1 MATPVEPKYRQ
12 RVGYQAMLLGGFAT
26 FASIFLVSGNMATKD
41 AIAERLK
48 EDLLE
53 SLNQVVPAKMYD
65 NDLLQEPLVMRADD
79 TSQKEITIYRGT
91 MQSEVSALA
100 WEISE
105 QGYAGEIRLIMGV
118 GTEGQIL
125 GVRVISHAETPGLGD
140 KIEPEKDDW
149 ILDFNGLSLGNPA
162 IPSWKVKKDGGQFD
176 AFSGA
181 TITPRAVVKA
191 IKNGLQFFQQNREQ
205 LLSIA
210 DSTTHSPADSAGTI
224 TADVAA
230 VEPVKEKVDE

>member
-1 MATPVEPKYRQ
+1 MGTPDEPKYRQ

-26 FASIFLVSGNMATKD
+26 FASIFLVSGNIATKD

-48 EDLLE
+48 EDLLI
-53 SLNQVVPAKMYD
+53 SLNQVVPQKMYD
-65 NDLLQEPLVMRADD
+65 NDLLQQPLIMHDA
-79 TSQKEITIYRGT
+79 SQQELIIYRGT
-91 MQSEVSALA
+91 LQSEVSALA

-105 QGYAGEIRLIMGV
+105 QGYAGNIRLIMGV
-118 GTEGQIL
+118 DTRGQIL
-125 GVRVISHAETPGLGD
+125 GVRVLAHAETPGLGD

-149 ILDFNGLSLGNPA
+149 ILGFNGLSLGNPA

-191 IKNGLQFFQQNREQ
+191 IRNGLQFFNLNREQ
-205 LLSIA
+205 LLTISDSAMDSRA
-210 DSTTHSPADSAGTI
+210 DSSQTTANELSA
-224 TADVAA
+224 
-230 VEPVKEKVDE
+230 EPRKEKTDD